1 MKEKVPHGKGK
12 FTWEKGWKYE
22 GDWVNGK
29 REGHME
35 VYDPNGKL
43 EYEG

>member
-12 FTWEKGWKYE
+12 FTSEKGTKFE

-29 REGHME
+29 GEGHME
-35 VYDPNGKL
+35 VYHPNGKL
-43 EYEG
+43 RYEG